1 MREFLPVKQENIQLK
16 TRVNELQ
23 QLTSSWK
30 QKADDLQQQK
40 SASEKQITFTNQQM
54 QTLRQTKDQELHQ
67 CRDAKDKVGIS
78 VLLVCPHP
86 HTL

>member
-54 QTLRQTKDQELHQ
+54 QTLRQTKDQELYQ
-67 CRDAKDKVGIS
+67 CIDAKDKVGIS
-78 VLLVCPHP
+78 ILLVCPH
-86 HTL
+86 TL